1 MACKEQRSDHGD
13 MVAMTIANGKQV
25 LAKIYSCTS
34 ADFINCVKCGFV
46 PLIYYKLNCQHCI
59 CTHCAVYGRSYLCVT
74 DNITTNITKPAVPYT
89 ALKRAGFQCP
99 ACCRLFRWGDIWSHI
114 QNEHPDLWKEGNADT
129 WSDTQMGEDPNTMNR
144 VVPDTQN
151 KPSSIAEASTSSVPH
166 AGPVLLGFPT
176 QALPSSA
183 CHADPMALDVH
194 TQELKSTVQRLK
206 SADEENRSTMATYEE
221 NLYNANTFCFD
232 VEEVPRKHKSE
243 WQITPMFR
251 YTWTL
256 RPYSALWQDLVV
268 NNASLST
275 GVLSVNPP
283 GYKVELM
290 INITG
295 HTCEWRRHWLKD
307 EMCCPPAALQVAFMV
322 RLHHG
327 EHDDLLTWP
336 FTNKIEL
343 ALVNH
348 LDDEKSIRQELESS
362 EADGDSVQKP
372 VPGTPNK
379 LFGFPRVISVLKLH
393 TPEEGFLFHDSIVF
407 TFSIY

>member
-1 MACKEQRSDHGD
+1 MGAPLKLYKCTAGSFWDPKKTTSHD

-99 ACCRLFRWGDIWSHI
+99 ACCRLFRWGDIW
-114 QNEHPDLWKEGNADT
+114 
-129 WSDTQMGEDPNTMNR
+129 
-144 VVPDTQN
+144 
-151 KPSSIAEASTSSVPH
+151 ASTSSVPH